1 MHMLDDTFSNPNRG
15 MKIFYSGTS
24 REALG
29 SIHSATEVL
38 LVSFWFEIKLPE
50 GDPNHPLPSC
60 RGE

>member
-1 MHMLDDTFSNPNRG
+1 MLHDTFWNPNRG
-15 MKIFYSGTS
+15 MKIFYCRTS

-29 SIHSATEVL
+29 PTQPPTEGL